1 LYARTDL
8 PGARRAAA
16 RRTGPEAASAMPDLL
31 AALPGIALAAAAM
44 AVLALAVAA
53 TRRSRAV
60 PAWPVAAYLLAVAV
74 AGLTDLVPGV
84 VATAGAASQAAHA
97 LASVAFVLAVRSLL
111 ATRAHAPLFDR
122 ALRAIAFLAGAATA
136 LAATGLPAPVLDAA
150 GVAGAGVIALGLAP
164 LAAHRLPGAAALLA
178 AIAAG
183 GLAAAPGIGW
193 LPVAGA
199 AATATAAV
207 GAVLHVALVGVALL
221 ERIRSDDEELSATA
235 GARHA
240 RALREVTSRLE
251 LALEDETRARNN
263 LARFIDIITHE
274 YRNPVMTIQ
283 SSLDV
288 LASVLGAG
296 NDRVDRLVARI
307 RRGIA
312 NLTRTM
318 ESGLEERIGM
328 ASSGV
333 LLEDVAIGRLLEDI
347 AAECRTTW
355 PGVSIALK
363 GDSGAGNDG
372 GKAAGSGTTGA
383 DRIMRTDPFAVRTI
397 LVNVISN
404 AAKYGRGTPVSVTWR
419 VDAGGGIVV
428 TVEDGGPG
436 VPARELDRILD
447 RGYRAA
453 GTDETIAG
461 TGNGLYIVR
470 HLLGLLGGDIRF
482 SSPPGAGLCV
492 VLLIPDARR
501 ADTPPHGPEA

>member
-1 LYARTDL
+1 M
-8 PGARRAAA
+8 
-16 RRTGPEAASAMPDLL
+16 PEAL
-31 AALPGIALAAAAM
+31 AATPGIALGAAAA
-44 AVLALAVAA
+44 AVLVLAVAA
-53 TRRSRAV
+53 ARRSRAV
-60 PAWPVAAYLLAVAV
+60 AGWPVAAYLVAVAV
-74 AGLTDLVPGV
+74 AGLADLAPGAIASV
-84 VATAGAASQAAHA
+84 EAASQAARA
-97 LASVAFVLAVRSLL
+97 LAGMAFVLAVRSLL
-111 ATRAHAPLFDR
+111 ATRVHAPLFDR
-122 ALRAIAFLAGAATA
+122 VLRAIALLAAAAAGAAA
-136 LAATGLPAPVLDAA
+136 LAATGLPAPPALPTPVLDAA
-150 GVAGAGVIALGLAP
+150 AMAGAGVVALGLLP
-164 LAAHRLPGAAALLA
+164 LAARRLPGAATLLA

-183 GLAAAPGIGW
+183 AIAAAPVIGW

-199 AATATAAV
+199 AATVAAAV

-221 ERIRSDDEELSATA
+221 ERIRSDDEDRAVAA

-251 LALEDETRARNN
+251 LTLEDETRARNN

-296 NDRVDRLVARI
+296 NDRVERLVARI

-318 ESGLEERIGM
+318 ESGLQERIGM

-333 LLEDVAIGRLLEDI
+333 LLEDVAVGRLLSDVV
-347 AAECRTTW
+347 AECRTTW
-355 PGVSIALK
+355 PAVPIALHAR
-363 GDSGAGNDG
+363 DGATEDEATAG
-372 GKAAGSGTTGA
+372 GTANGEAAAGDATTGEETGPGTV
-383 DRIMRTDPFAVRTI
+383 MRTDPFAVRTI

-419 VDAGGGIVV
+419 ADAGGGIAV

-436 VPARELDRILD
+436 VPARELDHILD

-482 SSPPGAGLCV
+482 SSPPGTGLCV

-501 ADTPPHGPEA
+501 ADTPPPGPEA